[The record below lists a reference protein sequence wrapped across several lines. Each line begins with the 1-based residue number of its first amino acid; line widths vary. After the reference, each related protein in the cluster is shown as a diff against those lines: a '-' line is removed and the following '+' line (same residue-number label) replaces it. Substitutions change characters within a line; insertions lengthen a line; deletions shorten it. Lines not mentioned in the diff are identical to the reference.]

1 MVIVKRLA
9 FILFALTSAVFC
21 SCGDEYPDYAYV
33 NFYIDPES
41 AEYYNLNYGG
51 RGWEYFEGGARGV
64 VVFRKSWD
72 EFIAF
77 ERSCVAKDCHGRLE
91 VDTTNDVLI
100 LCPKCGSKYLY
111 YDGSPLE
118 GSKANRLL
126 YTYCSYFDGLYLWVN
141 NCN

>member
-1 MVIVKRLA
+1 MKRLGFLLLCMVAVA
-9 FILFALTSAVFC
+9 FSSC
-21 SCGDEYPDYAYV
+21 SDEYPDYAYV

-41 AEYYNLNYGG
+41 SEYYNLNYGH

-77 ERSCVAKDCHGRLE
+77 ERTCVAKHCHGRLQ
-91 VDTTNDVLI
+91 VDETNNVL
-100 LCPKCGSKYLY
+100 LYCPKCGSQYIY

-118 GSKANRLL
+118 GSAAKRLL
-126 YTYCSYFDGLYLWVN
+126 YTYCTYFDGLYLWVN

>member
-1 MVIVKRLA
+1 MKRLGFLLLCMVAVA
-9 FILFALTSAVFC
+9 FSSC
-21 SCGDEYPDYAYV
+21 SDEYPDYAYV

-41 AEYYNLNYGG
+41 SEYYNLNYGH

-77 ERSCVAKDCHGRLE
+77 ERTCAAKNCHGRLQ
-91 VDTTNDVLI
+91 VDETNNVL
-100 LCPKCGSKYLY
+100 LYCPKCGSQYIY

-118 GSKANRLL
+118 GSAAKRLL
-126 YTYCSYFDGLYLWVN
+126 YTYCTYFDGLYLWVN

>member
-1 MVIVKRLA
+1 MKRLGFLLLCLVAVA
-9 FILFALTSAVFC
+9 FSSC
-21 SCGDEYPDYAYV
+21 SDEYPDYAYV

-41 AEYYNLNYGG
+41 SEYYNLNYGH

-77 ERSCVAKDCHGRLE
+77 ERTCVTKNCHGRLQ
-91 VDTTNDVLI
+91 VDETNNVL
-100 LCPKCGSKYLY
+100 LYCPKCGSQYIY

-118 GSKANRLL
+118 GSAAKRLL
-126 YTYCSYFDGLYLWVN
+126 YTYCTYFDGLYLWVN

>member
-1 MVIVKRLA
+1 MKRLGFLLLCLVAVA
-9 FILFALTSAVFC
+9 FSSC
-21 SCGDEYPDYAYV
+21 SDEYPDYAYV

-41 AEYYNLNYGG
+41 SEYYNLNYGH

-77 ERSCVAKDCHGRLE
+77 ERTCVAKNCYGRLQ
-91 VDTTNDVLI
+91 VDETNNVL
-100 LCPKCGSKYLY
+100 LYCPKCGSQYIY

-118 GSKANRLL
+118 GSAAKRLL
-126 YTYCSYFDGLYLWVN
+126 YTYCTYFDGLYLWVN

>member
-1 MVIVKRLA
+1 MKRLGFLLLCLVAVA
-9 FILFALTSAVFC
+9 FSSC
-21 SCGDEYPDYAYV
+21 SDEYPDYAYV

-41 AEYYNLNYGG
+41 SEYYNLNYGH

-64 VVFRKSWD
+64 VVFRKRRD

-77 ERSCVAKDCHGRLE
+77 ERTCVAKNCHGRLQ
-91 VDTTNDVLI
+91 VDETNNVL
-100 LCPKCGSKYLY
+100 LYCPKCGSQYIY

-118 GSKANRLL
+118 GSAAKRLL
-126 YTYCSYFDGLYLWVN
+126 YTYCTYFDGLYLWVN

>member
-1 MVIVKRLA
+1 MKRLGFLLLCMVAVA
-9 FILFALTSAVFC
+9 FSSC
-21 SCGDEYPDYAYV
+21 SDEYPDYAYV

-41 AEYYNLNYGG
+41 SEYYNLNYGH

-77 ERSCVAKDCHGRLE
+77 ERTCVAKNCQGRLQ
-91 VDTTNDVLI
+91 VDEINNVL
-100 LCPKCGSKYLY
+100 LYCPKCGSQYIY

-118 GSKANRLL
+118 GSAAKRLL
-126 YTYCSYFDGLYLWVN
+126 YTYCTYFDGLYLWVN

>member
-1 MVIVKRLA
+1 MVAVA
-9 FILFALTSAVFC
+9 FSSC
-21 SCGDEYPDYAYV
+21 SDEYPDYAYV

-41 AEYYNLNYGG
+41 SEYYNLNYGH

-77 ERSCVAKDCHGRLE
+77 ERTWVAKNCQGGLQ
-91 VDTTNDVLI
+91 VDETNNVL
-100 LCPKCGSKYLY
+100 LYCPKCGSQYIY

-118 GSKANRLL
+118 GSAAKRLL
-126 YTYCSYFDGLYLWVN
+126 YTYCTYFDGLYLWVN

>member
-1 MVIVKRLA
+1 MKRLGFLLICLVAVA
-9 FILFALTSAVFC
+9 FSSC
-21 SCGDEYPDYAYV
+21 SDEYPDYAYV

-41 AEYYNLNYGG
+41 SEYYNLNYGH

-77 ERSCVAKDCHGRLE
+77 ERTCVAKNCHGRLQ
-91 VDTTNDVLI
+91 VDETNNVL
-100 LCPKCGSKYLY
+100 LYCPKCGSQYIY

-118 GSKANRLL
+118 GSAAKRLL
-126 YTYCSYFDGLYLWVN
+126 YTYFDGLYLWVN

>member
-1 MVIVKRLA
+1 MKRLGFLLLCMVAVA
-9 FILFALTSAVFC
+9 FSSC
-21 SCGDEYPDYAYV
+21 SDEYPDYAYV

-41 AEYYNLNYGG
+41 SEYYNLNYGH

-77 ERSCVAKDCHGRLE
+77 ERKNKKKNCHGRLQ
-91 VDTTNDVLI
+91 VDETNNVL
-100 LCPKCGSKYLY
+100 LYCPKCGSQYIY

-118 GSKANRLL
+118 GSAAKRLL
-126 YTYCSYFDGLYLWVN
+126 YTYCTYFDGLYLWVN